1 MTRSREA
8 SLIGLAFFFAAC
20 SSSTPNTQPGGQG
33 GSSNGT
39 AHTAGTSSGNSAGTS
54 AGNAAGGG
62 SVNTNTAGT
71 NSGNTAGSGSAGAEN
86 ASGGNASSGGSNSGS
101 SAGTS
106 AGGSGSSSAG
116 ANGQAGGS
124 SSAGN
129 GPVVALPDLV
139 TSADGAFWKT
149 GTLTASTATADVT
162 ADDASLK
169 QRWDGFGGTFNEAG
183 WDALAVLSAADK
195 ALAISLLF
203 DAANGANFAYGRLPI
218 GASDYSMARY
228 TLAETAGDYTM
239 ANFSIAQDKKLLI
252 PYIKA
257 ALQIKPDIHLWASP
271 WTPPGWMKDNNS
283 TDNGNMKDDDKTL
296 AAFALYLEKFVQAYA
311 GEGLTIEAVH
321 PQNEPGYVN
330 PYPSC
335 AWSGALYIKFIRDY
349 LGPLFEKDKVP
360 AQIWCGTM
368 SAPGDGT
375 IATNLANDSKAMA
388 YVKGFGLQWNTKGTV
403 SSLKSKN
410 VPIMQTEH
418 KCGNYDFATDYWS
431 QSSYNASKPQN
442 DYAYGIESWKNIK
455 DWIVAGVNSY
465 SAWNM
470 VLDTLGANLNASKPW
485 HQNALLT
492 VDRSAKKLT
501 ATPAYYVFRHLSQF
515 VAPKATV
522 IGTTGGDA
530 LAFKNPDGTLVVVM
544 YNSGAAKKATVSLGG
559 TKFQFDMPGNGW
571 ATVHHAK

>member
-1 MTRSREA
+1 MTRSREVT
-8 SLIGLAFFFAAC
+8 LVGLAFFFAAC
-20 SSSTPNTQPGGQG
+20 SSSSTNPQSGGQG
-33 GSSNGT
+33 GSSSGT
-39 AHTAGTSSGNSAGTS
+39 PQTAGASSGNSAGTNAGNTAGSSSQSGSGNSNTAGTSSGN
-54 AGNAAGGG
+54 
-62 SVNTNTAGT
+62 
-71 NSGNTAGSGSAGAEN
+71 TAGSGN
-86 ASGGNASSGGSNSGS
+86 PSGGGPSSSGGDSGS

-106 AGGSGSSSAG
+106 SGGSTSSAG

-124 SSAGN
+124 SAAG
-129 GPVVALPDLV
+129 GGSVVVTLPDVV

-149 GTLTASTATADVT
+149 GTLTASTGTADVT
-162 ADDASLK
+162 ADDSSLK

-183 WDALAVLSAADK
+183 WDALSVLNATDK

-218 GASDYSMARY
+218 GASDYAMARY

-257 ALQIKPDIHLWASP
+257 AIALKPNIHLWASP

-283 TDNGNMKDDDKTL
+283 TDSGNMKDDDKTL

-311 GEGLTIEAVH
+311 GEGLKIEAVH

-335 AWSGALYIKFIRDY
+335 AWTGALYIKFIRDY

-360 AQIWCGTM
+360 AEIWCGTM

-388 YVKGFGLQWNTKGTV
+388 YVKGFGLQWNTKGNV

-410 VPIMQTEH
+410 VPIMQSEH

-470 VLDTLGANLNASKPW
+470 VLDTSGANLNASKPW

-522 IGTTGGDA
+522 IGTSGGDA
-530 LAFKNPDGTLVVVM
+530 LAFKNPDGTIVVVM

>member
-1 MTRSREA
+1 MTRIREA
-8 SLIGLAFFFAAC
+8 TLSVGLAFFFAAC
-20 SSSTPNTQPGGQG
+20 SSSSPSSQPAAQG
-33 GSSNGT
+33 GSAT
-39 AHTAGTSSGNSAGTS
+39 AAAGAATQTAGANSGNTAGTSSGNTAGSSA
-54 AGNAAGGG
+54 
-62 SVNTNTAGT
+62 TNTAGASS
-71 NSGNTAGSGSAGAEN
+71 NSTAGSSNTSGGSPG
-86 ASGGNASSGGSNSGS
+86 ASGGSSST

-106 AGGSGSSSAG
+106 AGGSAAAG
-116 ANGQAGGS
+116 ANGQAGAS
-124 SSAGN
+124 SSAGS
-129 GPVVALPDLV
+129 GPVDVALPDVV

-149 GTLTASTATADVT
+149 GTLTPTTSGTADVT

-183 WDALAVLSAADK
+183 WDALSVLSASDK
-195 ALAISLLF
+195 ALAMSLLF

-218 GASDYSMARY
+218 GASDYALARY
-228 TLAETAGDYTM
+228 TLAETANDYTM
-239 ANFSIAQDKKLLI
+239 ASFSIAQDKKLLI

-257 ALQIKPDIHLWASP
+257 ALALKPDIHLWASP

-283 TDNGNMKDDDKTL
+283 TDSGNMKDDDKTL
-296 AAFALYLEKFVQAYA
+296 SAFALYLEKFVQAYA
-311 GEGLTIEAVH
+311 AEGLTIEAVH

-335 AWSGALYIKFIRDY
+335 AWTGALYIKFIRDY

-368 SAPGDGT
+368 SNQSDGT
-375 IATNLANDSKAMA
+375 IATNLASDAKAMS
-388 YVKGFGLQWNTKGTV
+388 YVKGFGLQWNTKGAI

-431 QSSYNASKPQN
+431 QSSYSASKPQN

-470 VLDTLGANLNASKPW
+470 VLDTLGTNLNASKPW

-522 IGTTGGDA
+522 IGTSGGDA
-530 LAFKNPDGTLVVVM
+530 LAFKNPDGAIVVVM

>member
-1 MTRSREA
+1 MTRSREVA
-8 SLIGLAFFFAAC
+8 LIGLTFFFAAC
-20 SSSTPNTQPGGQG
+20 SSSSPNSQSGGQG
-33 GSSNGT
+33 GSSAGAPQT
-39 AHTAGTSSGNSAGTS
+39 AGANSGNAAGASAANTAGSGFVDNTAGTSSGN
-54 AGNAAGGG
+54 
-62 SVNTNTAGT
+62 
-71 NSGNTAGSGSAGAEN
+71 TAGSGN
-86 ASGGNASSGGSNSGS
+86 ASGGSNSNGGES
-101 SAGTS
+101 GATAGTS
-106 AGGSGSSSAG
+106 AGGSASSSAG

-124 SSAGN
+124 SAAGS
-129 GPVVALPDLV
+129 GPVAVNLPDLV

-149 GTLTASTATADVT
+149 GTLTATSSGTADVT
-162 ADDASLK
+162 ADDSSLK

-183 WDALAVLSAADK
+183 WDALSVLSAADK
-195 ALAISLLF
+195 ALALSLLF

-218 GASDYSMARY
+218 GASDYALARY

-257 ALQIKPDIHLWASP
+257 AVAIKPDIHLWASP
-271 WTPPGWMKDNNS
+271 WTPPAWMKDNNS

-335 AWSGALYIKFIRDY
+335 AWSSALYIKFIRDY
-349 LGPLFEKDKVP
+349 LGPLFEKDKIP

-375 IATNLANDSKAMA
+375 IATTLANDSKAMA

-403 SSLKSKN
+403 ASLKSKN

-431 QSSYNASKPQN
+431 QSSYNPSKPQN

-522 IGTTGGDA
+522 IGTSGGDA
-530 LAFKNPDGTLVVVM
+530 LAFKNPDGTIVVVM

-559 TKFQFDMPGNGW
+559 TKFQFDMPSNGW

>member
-1 MTRSREA
+1 MTKSRQA
-8 SLIGLAFFFAAC
+8 TLSIGLAFFFAAC
-20 SSSTPNTQPGGQG
+20 SSSSPNQQPAGQAGSTVGGG
-33 GSSNGT
+33 ASSAGANSGN
-39 AHTAGTSSGNSAGTS
+39 TAGANSG
-54 AGNAAGGG
+54 
-62 SVNTNTAGT
+62 NTAGT
-71 NSGNTAGSGSAGAEN
+71 GTGNTAGSNSGNTAGSGN
-86 ASGGNASSGGSNSGS
+86 PSGGSTGTDGGS
-101 SAGTS
+101 SGTAAGAS
-106 AGGSGSSSAG
+106 AGGGSSAG

-124 SSAGN
+124 SSAGA
-129 GPVVALPDLV
+129 GPVVTLPDVV

-149 GTLTASTATADVT
+149 GTLTATTSGTADVT
-162 ADDASLK
+162 ADDTSLK

-218 GASDYSMARY
+218 GASDYALARY
-228 TLAETAGDYTM
+228 TLAETAGDYAM

-257 ALQIKPDIHLWASP
+257 ALAVKPDIHLWASP

-283 TDNGNMKDDDKTL
+283 TDSGNMKDDDKTL
-296 AAFALYLEKFVQAYA
+296 AAFALYLEKFVTAYA
-311 GEGLTIEAVH
+311 AEGLKIEAVH

-335 AWSGALYIKFIRDY
+335 AWTSALYIKFIRDY
-349 LGPLFEKDKVP
+349 LGPLFEKDNVP

-375 IATNLANDSKAMA
+375 IATNLANDSKAMS
-388 YVKGFGLQWNTKGTV
+388 YVKGFGLQWNTKGNV
-403 SSLKSKN
+403 AALKSKN

-431 QSSYNASKPQN
+431 QSSYSATKPQN

-470 VLDTLGANLNASKPW
+470 VLDTLGTNLNAGKPW

-492 VDRSAKKLT
+492 VDRSSKKLT

-522 IGTTGGDA
+522 IGTSGGDA
-530 LAFKNPDGTLVVVM
+530 LAFKNPDGTIVVVM

>member
-8 SLIGLAFFFAAC
+8 TLIGLAFFFAAC
-20 SSSTPNTQPGGQG
+20 SSSSPNTQSGGQG
-33 GSSNGT
+33 GSGSGT
-39 AHTAGTSSGNSAGTS
+39 SQTAGTSSGNSAGTS
-54 AGNAAGGG
+54 AGNTAGSSSSSG
-62 SVNTNTAGT
+62 SGNTNTAGT
-71 NSGNTAGSGSAGAEN
+71 SSGNTAGNGN
-86 ASGGNASSGGSNSGS
+86 PSGGASSGGASGS
-101 SAGTS
+101 TAGTS
-106 AGGSGSSSAG
+106 SGGSGSSSAG

-124 SSAGN
+124 SSAG
-129 GPVVALPDLV
+129 GGSVDPKLPDVV
-139 TSADGAFWKT
+139 TSAEGAFWKT
-149 GTLTASTATADVT
+149 GTLTAATGTADVT
-162 ADDASLK
+162 ADDTSMK

-183 WDALAVLSAADK
+183 WDALSVLSAADK

-203 DAANGANFAYGRLPI
+203 DAVTGANFAYGRLPI
-218 GASDYSMARY
+218 GASDYALARY

-257 ALQIKPDIHLWASP
+257 AVAIKPGIHLWASP
-271 WTPPGWMKDNNS
+271 WTPPAWMKDNNS
-283 TDNGNMKDDDKTL
+283 TDSGNMKSDDKTL
-296 AAFALYLEKFVQAYA
+296 SAFALYLEKFVQAYA
-311 GEGLTIEAVH
+311 AEGLKIEAVH

-335 AWSGALYIKFIRDY
+335 AWTGDLYIKFIRDY

-360 AQIWCGTM
+360 AEIWCGTM

-388 YVKGFGLQWNTKGTV
+388 YVKGFGLQWNTKSNV
-403 SSLKSKN
+403 SALKSKN
-410 VPIMQTEH
+410 VPIMQSEH
-418 KCGNYDFATDYWS
+418 KCGNYDFETDYWS
-431 QSSYNASKPQN
+431 KSSYNASKPQN

-470 VLDTLGANLNASKPW
+470 VLDTSGANLNASKPW

-501 ATPAYYVFRHLSQF
+501 QTPAYYVFKHLSQF
-515 VAPKATV
+515 VTPKATV
-522 IGTTGGDA
+522 IGTSGGDA
-530 LAFKNPDGTLVVVM
+530 LAFKNPDGTIVVVM
-544 YNSGAAKKATVSLGG
+544 YNSGAAKKAIVSLGG
-559 TKFQFDMPGNGW
+559 TKFQFDMPANGW

>member
-1 MTRSREA
+1 M
-8 SLIGLAFFFAAC
+8 
-20 SSSTPNTQPGGQG
+20 
-33 GSSNGT
+33 
-39 AHTAGTSSGNSAGTS
+39 
-54 AGNAAGGG
+54 
-62 SVNTNTAGT
+62 
-71 NSGNTAGSGSAGAEN
+71 AGSGTVSP
-86 ASGGNASSGGSNSGS
+86 
-101 SAGTS
+101 T
-106 AGGSGSSSAG
+106 
-116 ANGQAGGS
+116 
-124 SSAGN
+124 
-129 GPVVALPDLV
+129 LPDVV
-139 TSADGAFWKT
+139 TSAEGAYWKT
-149 GTLTASTATADVT
+149 GTLTAATSGTADVT
-162 ADDASLK
+162 ADDTSLK

-183 WDALAVLSAADK
+183 WDALSVLSATDK

-218 GASDYSMARY
+218 GASDYAMARY
-228 TLAETAGDYTM
+228 TLAETANDYTM
-239 ANFSIAQDKKLLI
+239 TSFSIAQDKKLLI

-257 ALQIKPDIHLWASP
+257 ALALKPDIHLWASP

-283 TDNGNMKDDDKTL
+283 TDSGNMKDDDKTL
-296 AAFALYLEKFVQAYA
+296 SAFALYLEKFVQAYA
-311 GEGLTIEAVH
+311 AEGLKIEAVH

-335 AWSGALYIKFIRDY
+335 AWTGALYIKFIRDY

-360 AQIWCGTM
+360 AEIWCGTM
-368 SAPGDGT
+368 SNQSDGT
-375 IATNLANDSKAMA
+375 IATNLASDAKAMA
-388 YVKGFGLQWNTKGTV
+388 YVKGFGLQWNTRSAI

-431 QSSYNASKPQN
+431 QSSYSASKPQN

-455 DWIVAGVNSY
+455 DWIGSGVNSY

-470 VLDTLGANLNASKPW
+470 VLDTLGTNLNASKPW
-485 HQNALLT
+485 HQDALLT

-522 IGTTGGDA
+522 IGTSGGDA
-530 LAFKNPDGTLVVVM
+530 LAFKNPDGAIVVVM
-544 YNSGAAKKATVSLGG
+544 YNSGAAKKAIVSLGG
-559 TKFQFDMPGNGW
+559 SKFQFDMPGNGW

>member
-1 MTRSREA
+1 MTRSRQA
-8 SLIGLAFFFAAC
+8 TLSIGLAFFFAAC
-20 SSSTPNTQPGGQG
+20 SSSSPNTQPAGQA
-33 GSSNGT
+33 GSS
-39 AHTAGTSSGNSAGTS
+39 
-54 AGNAAGGG
+54 AGGG
-62 SVNTNTAGT
+62 AAHSAGASSSATAGASSSNTAGAS
-71 NSGNTAGSGSAGAEN
+71 SGSAAGASSSNTAGSGN
-86 ASGGNASSGGSNSGS
+86 ASGGSTGASGGSNAS
-101 SAGTS
+101 T
-106 AGGSGSSSAG
+106 AG
-116 ANGQAGGS
+116 ASSVGGGAAAGATGQAGGS
-124 SSAGN
+124 STAGS
-129 GPVVALPDLV
+129 GPIVNLPDVV

-149 GTLTASTATADVT
+149 GTLTAATSGTADVT
-162 ADDASLK
+162 ADDTSMK

-183 WDALAVLSAADK
+183 WDALSVLSAADQ

-239 ANFSIAQDKKLLI
+239 ANFSIAQDKKMLI

-257 ALQIKPDIHLWASP
+257 AVAVKKDIHLWASP

-296 AAFALYLEKFVQAYA
+296 SAFALYLEKFVQAYA

-335 AWSGALYIKFIRDY
+335 AWSSALYIKFIRDY
-349 LGPLFEKDKVP
+349 LGPLFEKDKIA

-431 QSSYNASKPQN
+431 QSSYSASKPQN

-470 VLDTLGANLNASKPW
+470 VLDTLGTNLNASKPW

-501 ATPAYYVFRHLSQF
+501 ATPAYYVFRHFSQF

-522 IGTTGGDA
+522 IGTSGGDA
-530 LAFKNPDGTLVVVM
+530 LAFKNPDGTLVLVM

-559 TKFQFDMPGNGW
+559 SKFTFDMPGNGW
-571 ATVHHAK
+571 ATVHHSQ

>member
-8 SLIGLAFFFAAC
+8 TLIGLAFFFAAC
-20 SSSTPNTQPGGQG
+20 SSSTPSGQNAGQG
-33 GSSNGT
+33 GSSAVT
-39 AHTAGTSSGNSAGTS
+39 AHTAGTSAS
-54 AGNAAGGG
+54 
-62 SVNTNTAGT
+62 NTAGT
-71 NSGNTAGSGSAGAEN
+71 GTSSGNTAGSSPVGNSAGTG
-86 ASGGNASSGGSNSGS
+86 SGDVAGSGNTSGGSTGTNGSGGSGNSTPT
-101 SAGTS
+101 AGTS
-106 AGGSGSSSAG
+106 AGGSASAG
-116 ANGQAGGS
+116 MSGQAGGS
-124 SSAGN
+124 SAAG
-129 GPVVALPDLV
+129 GGSVIVTLPDVV
-139 TSADGAFWKT
+139 TSSDGAFWKT
-149 GTLTASTATADVT
+149 GTLTPATSGTADVT
-162 ADDASLK
+162 ADDTALK

-183 WDALAVLSAADK
+183 WDALSVLSAADK

-218 GASDYSMARY
+218 GASDYALARY
-228 TLAETAGDYTM
+228 TLDDTANDYTM
-239 ANFSIAQDKKLLI
+239 ASFSIAQDKKLLI

-257 ALQIKPDIHLWASP
+257 AVAVKPGIHLWASP

-283 TDNGNMKDDDKTL
+283 TDDGKMKDDDKTL
-296 AAFALYLEKFVQAYA
+296 NAFALYLEKFVQAYA
-311 GEGLTIEAVH
+311 GEGLKIEAVH

-335 AWSGALYIKFIRDY
+335 SWTGALYIKFIRDY

-360 AQIWCGTM
+360 AEIWCGTM

-375 IATNLANDSKAMA
+375 IATDLANDAKAMA
-388 YVKGFGLQWNTKGTV
+388 YVKGFGLQWNTKGTI

-418 KCGNYDFATDYWS
+418 KCGNYNFATDYWS
-431 QSSYNASKPQN
+431 QSSYDANKPQN

-470 VLDTLGANLNASKPW
+470 VLDTSGANLNASKPW
-485 HQNALLT
+485 HQDALLT

-515 VAPKATV
+515 VTPKATV
-522 IGTTGGDA
+522 IGTSGGDA